1 MQVRTKP
8 ARRGGRPRKFNE
20 AEALRS
26 MQRQLWTTGL
36 SGASLDGIARSAGL
50 NRPSLA
56 AAFGDKDA
64 IYAKAA
70 AQFVAMMDARMSEAI
85 AIADLSTALAAAFD
99 AAIDIYTT
107 DGPDGC
113 FVLCTAPAEA
123 PSNPVCRTIL
133 FQSLEAIDAFFLRRL
148 KLEQRRMTTSPTD
161 LPLLAAELGATV
173 HSLALRARA
182 GWSPKR
188 LRNLAAGT
196 IRLVIGQLEPPRRR

>member
-8 ARRGGRPRKFNE
+8 VGRGGRPRQFE
-20 AEALRS
+20 ETEALRN

-56 AAFGDKDA
+56 AAFGDKNA
-64 IYAKAA
+64 IYAQAA
-70 AQFVAMMDARMSEAI
+70 AQFAAMMDARLSEAI
-85 AIADLSTALAAAFD
+85 EIADLGTALKAAFD

-107 DGPDGC
+107 EGPSGC

-123 PSNPVCRTIL
+123 LTHPACRTIL
-133 FQSLEAIDAFFLRRL
+133 AQSLQAIDAFFLRRL
-148 KLEQRRMTTSPTD
+148 ELDRGRMTANSAD
-161 LPLLAAELGATV
+161 LPMLAAQLGATV

-182 GWSPKR
+182 GWSPER
-188 LRNLAAGT
+188 LRSLAAGT
-196 IRLVIGQLEPPRRR
+196 IRLVIGEGRTS